1 MGFANDIEPI
11 IVRVEKIIGLSFKI
25 FIVTAII
32 VIIAGIYVANLIY
45 GNNSLHR
52 LEYLQQEKATI
63 KKNITKLEQDN
74 ARLHKQYLEWE
85 DAQK

>member
-32 VIIAGIYVANLIY
+32 VIIVGIYVANLIY

-63 KKNITKLEQDN
+63 KKNIAKLEQDN

>member
-63 KKNITKLEQDN
+63 KKNIAKLEQDN